1 MVLARQSLL
10 SAGFG
15 TLFLI
20 AAVVAWFW
28 PQSGGNG
35 VGFDPMDDF
44 CIIAPATPYD
54 PASGLALDEP
64 RPIPADAR
72 CPVCGMFPARYP
84 RWAGQVIFSDGATHF
99 FDSPV
104 NLLVF
109 LRDVARYSNYTAED
123 VIASYT
129 NDVASDTWTPAE
141 TAYFVHGSDALG
153 PMREGNLPS
162 FAERTA
168 AQVFAEARGG
178 KVLAHREVDTA
189 LLDSLS
195 HAAHHHHHH

>member
-1 MVLARQSLL
+1 MVTTRRTLIP
-10 SAGFG
+10 FIVG
-15 TLFLI
+15 TLFL
-20 AAVVAWFW
+20 AGAVLAWLW
-28 PQSGGNG
+28 PQNG
-35 VGFDPMDDF
+35 RDLTGYDPMDDF

-54 PASGLALDEP
+54 PASGLAIDAP

-84 RWAGQVIFSDGATHF
+84 RWAGQVIFTDGATHF

-109 LRDVARYSNYTAED
+109 LRKVERYSNYTAAD
-123 VIASYT
+123 IIASYT
-129 NDVASDTWTPAE
+129 NDVTNDTWTPAE
-141 TAYFVHGSDALG
+141 TAYYVHGSDALG

-162 FAERTA
+162 FATR
-168 AQVFAEARGG
+168 QDAEAFAVRRGG
-178 KVLAHREVDTA
+178 KVLARTEVSDKV
-189 LLDSLS
+189 LDELS